1 MENNLATAADLAQ
14 FYSLYLLLRDASN
27 GQIMHELQH
36 QNKEYLE
43 EILKRLERIEQT
55 IDNYKKL

>member
-1 MENNLATAADLAQ
+1 MVCNTIATAADLAQ

-27 GQIMHELQH
+27 EQIMHELQH

-43 EILKRLERIEQT
+43 EILRRLDKIEQT
-55 IDNYKKL
+55 IDKYK